1 MRRFTLVILFVIISG
16 ISFAG
21 LTFGIKAGY
30 NANKLSANID
40 SISSQFKSGMQLGVF
55 LRSGKRFFV
64 QPELYYSLQGAQ
76 YALNDPLNTGSW
88 SQKITIGS
96 IDVPVLL
103 GFKIINGKKINFR
116 VNLGPVVSFV
126 TNTQVK
132 DLNDLLPGPLT
143 GSSINPVNWYLVGG
157 LGLDL
162 WFLTLDVRYQ
172 GGLNDIIKSVESGG
186 QTWNFSSKNNVFQ
199 VSLGFKIL

>member
-55 LRSGKRFFV
+55 LRLGKRFFV